1 MSALTGK
8 AALAGVIGWPV
19 SHSKSPALHG
29 HWLDRYDIDGAYLP
43 LPVAPK
49 DLGDCLIALPKLG
62 FKGINVTIP
71 HKEAVMPLCATLTDR
86 AKRIGAVNTITFDED
101 GKAHGDN
108 TDGLGFMNNLHQSA
122 PSWMAKAG
130 PAIVLGAGGAARA
143 VVVGLLDAGA
153 PSVHILNRT
162 VERAESLAKHIGGPV
177 KAGSMDDLTDLLP
190 DANLL
195 ANTTSLGMTG
205 QPPLDV
211 DLDSKP
217 SHGLVTDIV
226 YAPLKTD
233 LLHNAEAHG
242 LETVDGL
249 GMLLH
254 QAAPGFEAWF
264 GQKPAVDDELRDA
277 VLAA

>member
-1 MSALTGK
+1 MPSLTGK

-29 HWLDRYDIDGAYLP
+29 HWLERYQIDGAYLP
-43 LPVAPK
+43 LPIAP
-49 DLGDCLIALPKLG
+49 DHLAECIAALPKLG

-71 HKEAVMPLCATLTDR
+71 HKEAVMPLCATLTER
-86 AKRIGAVNTITFDED
+86 AKKVGAVNTITFDAD

-108 TDGLGFMNNLHQSA
+108 TDGIGFMNNLHQSA
-122 PSWMAKAG
+122 PSWSAKAG

-143 VVVGLLDAGA
+143 VVVGLLEEGA

-162 VERAESLAKHIGGPV
+162 VDRATALAKHIGGPV
-177 KAGSMDDLTDLLP
+177 KAGAMDDLTDLLP

-205 QPPLDV
+205 QPPLVV

-226 YAPLKTD
+226 YAPLKTG
-233 LLHNAEAHG
+233 LLQNAEDHG
-242 LETVDGL
+242 LEIVDGL

-264 GQKPAVDDELRDA
+264 GQKPDVDKDLRDA